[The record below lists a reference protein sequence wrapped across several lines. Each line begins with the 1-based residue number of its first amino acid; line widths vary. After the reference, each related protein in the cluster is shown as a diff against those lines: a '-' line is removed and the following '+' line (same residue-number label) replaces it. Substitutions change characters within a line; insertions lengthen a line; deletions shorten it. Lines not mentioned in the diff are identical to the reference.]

1 MSMLLRFD
9 PFRELDRWSEATRNP
24 ATQSP
29 AIPMD
34 AVRKGDHVEVRF
46 DLPGFDPASV
56 ELEVER
62 NVLSLKAERKWQAG
76 EDEQVLASE
85 RRHGTYSRQLF
96 LGDNLDGGR
105 VEAIYRDGVLSVTIP
120 VAETAK
126 PKKVAISS
134 STNGAPQPIDAESTA
149 N

>member
-1 MSMLLRFD
+1 MLLRFD
-9 PFRELDRWSEATRNP
+9 PFRELDRFAEQTRASGP
-24 ATQSP
+24 S
-29 AIPMD
+29 IPMD

-46 DLPGFDPASV
+46 DLPGFDPADV

-62 NVLSLKAERKWQAG
+62 NVLSLKAERHWQRS
-76 EDEQVLASE
+76 EDEQVLAGE
-85 RRHGTYSRQLF
+85 RRHGTYTRQVF

-105 VEAIYRDGVLSVTIP
+105 VEANYENGVLTVVIP

-126 PKKVAISS
+126 PKKVEIASNVANESIAAS
-134 STNGAPQPIDAESTA
+134 STA